1 MINASMG
8 VCAPKGFMA
17 GSIHAGIK
25 EGSAK
30 DDMALI
36 LSDTL
41 CSAAAVYTTN
51 RVKADCLKVTR
62 EHISDGRAR
71 LIVANS
77 GNANAAAA
85 NGYVNAIK
93 EASAAANAFHV
104 CEDDV
109 IVASTG
115 VIGQTL
121 PVEKI
126 EAALPKMVLSRD
138 GSEKAAKAIMTT
150 DTKMKSAVEQIV
162 IQGKTVTLGGIA
174 KGSGMIHP
182 NMGTMLCFITSD
194 AAISPEML
202 EKALKHCVK
211 KTFNRVS
218 VDGDTSTNDMC
229 AVLANGLAEN
239 PEITEDGEDFQ
250 IFREALRTIMETLAI
265 AIASDGEGASR
276 LLTVTVKGAENEKQA
291 EVLARSVASSSL
303 LKAAMFGKDA
313 NWGRVICAMGY
324 SGAEFDPEKADIAFA
339 SSKGEI
345 EVCQAGREVAFD
357 EEKALEI
364 LGEDAVEINIDI
376 HEGKEKATCW
386 GCDLTYEYVRINGEY
401 RS

>member
-1 MINASMG
+1 
-8 VCAPKGFMA
+8 MA
-17 GSIHAGIK
+17 GAIHAGIK
-25 EGSAK
+25 DGSAK
-30 DDMALI
+30 DDVALI

-62 EHISDGRAR
+62 EHLNDGKAR

-93 EASAAANAFHV
+93 EASAAAGAFHV

-126 EAALPKMVLSRD
+126 EAALPKMVLSKD
-138 GSEKAAKAIMTT
+138 GSEKAARAIMTT
-150 DTKMKSAVEQIV
+150 DTRMKSAVEQIV
-162 IQGKTVTLGGIA
+162 IDGKTVTLGGIA

-194 AAISPEML
+194 AAITPDML
-202 EKALKHCVK
+202 DKALKHCVK

-239 PEITEDGEDFQ
+239 AEI
-250 IFREALRTIMETLAI
+250 
-265 AIASDGEGASR
+265 
-276 LLTVTVKGAENEKQA
+276 K
-291 EVLARSVASSSL
+291 
-303 LKAAMFGKDA
+303 
-313 NWGRVICAMGY
+313 
-324 SGAEFDPEKADIAFA
+324 
-339 SSKGEI
+339 
-345 EVCQAGREVAFD
+345 
-357 EEKALEI
+357 
-364 LGEDAVEINIDI
+364 
-376 HEGKEKATCW
+376 
-386 GCDLTYEYVRINGEY
+386 
-401 RS
+401 

>member
-1 MINASMG
+1 
-8 VCAPKGFMA
+8 MA
-17 GSIHAGIK
+17 GAIHAGIK
-25 EGSAK
+25 DGSAK
-30 DDMALI
+30 DDVALI

-62 EHISDGRAR
+62 EHLNDGKAR

-93 EASAAANAFHV
+93 EASAAAGAFHV

-126 EAALPKMVLSRD
+126 EAALPKMVLSKD
-138 GSEKAAKAIMTT
+138 GSEKAARAIMTT
-150 DTKMKSAVEQIV
+150 DTRMKSAVEQIV
-162 IQGKTVTLGGIA
+162 IDGKTVTLGGIA

-194 AAISPEML
+194 AAITPDML
-202 EKALKHCVK
+202 DKALKHCVK

-239 PEITEDGEDFQ
+239 AEIKEENEDFQ

-276 LLTVTVKGAENEKQA
+276 LLTVTVDGAENEKQA

-303 LKAAMFGKDA
+303 LKAAMFGRDA

-339 SSKGEI
+339 SSKGMVS
-345 EVCQAGREVAFD
+345 VCQNGRKVAFD
-357 EEKALEI
+357 EDKALEI
-364 LGEDAVEINIDI
+364 LGEDAVDILINI
-376 HEGKEKATCW
+376 HEGNEKATCW